1 MLYFSNHVYYTSE
14 HWSTSSM
21 YDGKQIQIYLGDGLM
36 MMMKEL
42 AYRNNYKNNQ
52 NRRRYSSVF

>member
-1 MLYFSNHVYYTSE
+1 
-14 HWSTSSM
+14 M

-52 NRRRYSSVF
+52 NRRRYIRDDYSSVF